1 VADYTHSYTTDATPA
16 EVLNLAEAY
25 LVGLRGFSVPLG
37 HEPTQDSAEFRL
49 RGGLLTVLFGGHP
62 TVKLTAEKRESKTR
76 LTITANRKQLLDA
89 MDAWALG
96 NWRQRPSVNV

>member
-1 VADYTHSYTTDATPA
+1 MADYTRVYTTDIPPS
-16 EVLNLAEAY
+16 EVLDLAEAY

-49 RGGLLTVLFGGHP
+49 RGGLLAGLFVGHP
-62 TVKLTAEKRESKTR
+62 TVKLTTDKRGVKSR

-89 MDAWALG
+89 MDAWAAGELSA
-96 NWRQRPSVNV
+96 RAVS